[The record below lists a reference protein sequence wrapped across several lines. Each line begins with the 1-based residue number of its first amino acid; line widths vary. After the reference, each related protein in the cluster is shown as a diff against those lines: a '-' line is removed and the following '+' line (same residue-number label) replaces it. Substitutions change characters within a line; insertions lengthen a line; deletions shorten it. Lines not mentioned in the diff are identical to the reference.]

1 MTTNAQLLLNG
12 VAAPQYETIDTLVL
26 ITNNNAGG
34 ELTYLYAIVDQP
46 PGPADNLTSTNLP
59 STSLTCRKEGSYLL
73 RLTVNAGLID
83 EKTTQGEILIRNL
96 ISQTNEPAAG
106 ETIETDATRGWATKV
121 GGIHAEVA
129 SLVKDSGRLAGIAA
143 QAGLL
148 VGTVVRLSSTTT
160 IKTGLPG
167 QEPVPAILQA
177 LATTQAHMRQALF
190 LVVSGVINAN
200 PGNGEL
206 LIARRDGM
214 VYGLAGAPGVGDP
227 LYVSDTGSL
236 STTPGTYLR
245 AVGWVVR
252 AGGGTYDAYFDGGPA
267 QTAFNSIWSHASM
280 LPITAAATAW
290 VLLPGTYATTPP
302 LLGAQPIVRQPK
314 GGRLSRLTGSANVVV
329 VGKQATI
336 TVYKNGV
343 ATALTVTV
351 TNGNYTTGVQ
361 DLDETH
367 AVEFSNLDQIDVV
380 VVNPNLA
387 AVTDIVGL
395 TATLVYSS
403 N

>member
-1 MTTNAQLLLNG
+1 MATNAQLLLNG

-121 GGIHAEVA
+121 GEIHAEVA

-148 VGTVVRLSSTTT
+148 VGTVVRISSTTT

-167 QEPVPAILQA
+167 EEPVPAILQA

-200 PGNGEL
+200 PSNGEL

-214 VYGLAGAPGVGDP
+214 VYGLAGAPGVNDP
-227 LYVSDTGSL
+227 LYVSDTGTL

-267 QTAFNSIWSHASM
+267 QTAFGDVWHFGSWQ
-280 LPITAAATAW
+280 PITGGAVPW
-290 VLLPGTYATTPP
+290 VLPPG
-302 LLGAQPIVRQPK
+302 LWSGAAIAFVDRARYLQPK
-314 GGRLSRLTGSANVVV
+314 GGRVSRLTASAQTVVNPYEV
-329 VGKQATI
+329 VL
-336 TVYKNGV
+336 VVCKNG
-343 ATALTVTV
+343 TPTTLTVRV
-351 TNGNYTTGVQ
+351 TNANYFAGVQ
-361 DLDETH
+361 DLDPTH
-367 AVEFSNLDQIDVV
+367 DVTFTNLDQIDIRASNNVG
-380 VVNPNLA
+380 A
-387 AVTDIVGL
+387 ITDVIGL
-395 TATLVYSS
+395 TATLVYNS